1 MIVVDTNVIHYCW
14 VNGQHTALAQAVR
27 RQDPEWHAPLL
38 WRSELRNVLTAY
50 LRRRLL
56 SRAQIADILDTAGEA
71 LGGNEH
77 LIDDQPI
84 LDIVSSSALTAYDA
98 EFVALAV
105 VLDVPL
111 VTADRAVLQAFP
123 QRANHARLSA
133 GSIRLSK
140 PPFHEHPPA
149 TPRTHMDWQ
158 GKPAQAGAAH
168 PA

>member
-1 MIVVDTNVIHYCW
+1 VIVVDTNVIHYCW

-27 RQDPEWHAPLL
+27 RHDPEWHAPLL

-56 SRAQIADILDTAGEA
+56 SRAQIAAILDTAGEA
-71 LGGNEH
+71 LTGNEH

-84 LDIVSSSALTAYDA
+84 LDIVSSSTLTAYDA
-98 EFVALAV
+98 EFVALAA

-123 QRANHARLSA
+123 QRAQTMRAFL
-133 GSIRLSK
+133 
-140 PPFHEHPPA
+140 
-149 TPRTHMDWQ
+149 
-158 GKPAQAGAAH
+158 QAASS
-168 PA
+168 